1 MTTRV
6 ALASILT
13 LDCARVEAC
22 ARKSADVIPRTRTRA
37 RSAIRSHLSHLS
49 HRAAAN
55 VAALPRHVPRLTPPR
70 YLSTGTDTT
79 EPQRSLSI
87 SDPSRQHCRKV
98 SQPVTSCHVDAA
110 RMHACMHSMH
120 ESMTQAT
127 TISPSCSLPL
137 VFVPGNLSTGRH
149 MPPHATATTWDDQIR
164 ALRCFRRA

>member
-1 MTTRV
+1 MHAKAQTSFLEREPGP
-6 ALASILT
+6 IG
-13 LDCARVEAC
+13 D
-22 ARKSADVIPRTRTRA
+22 P
-37 RSAIRSHLSHLS
+37 LSHLS

-87 SDPSRQHCRKV
+87 SDPV
-98 SQPVTSCHVDAA
+98 STVERSANRSVTSCHVDAA

>member
-1 MTTRV
+1 MMTTRV

-22 ARKSADVIPRTRTRA
+22 ARKSADVLIPRTRTGPDR
-37 RSAIRSHLSHLS
+37 RSALSSFAPRSRERRSSTQACSQAHPAPVSF
-49 HRAAAN
+49 HRY
-55 VAALPRHVPRLTPPR
+55 RHHRTAEIAFHKR
-70 YLSTGTDTT
+70 
-79 EPQRSLSI
+79 
-87 SDPSRQHCRKV
+87 SRQHCRKV

>member
-37 RSAIRSHLSHLS
+37 RSAIRSLCLSSFAPRSRERRSSTQACSQAHPAPVS
-49 HRAAAN
+49 FHRY
-55 VAALPRHVPRLTPPR
+55 RHHRTAEIAFHKR
-70 YLSTGTDTT
+70 
-79 EPQRSLSI
+79 
-87 SDPSRQHCRKV
+87 SRQHCRKV